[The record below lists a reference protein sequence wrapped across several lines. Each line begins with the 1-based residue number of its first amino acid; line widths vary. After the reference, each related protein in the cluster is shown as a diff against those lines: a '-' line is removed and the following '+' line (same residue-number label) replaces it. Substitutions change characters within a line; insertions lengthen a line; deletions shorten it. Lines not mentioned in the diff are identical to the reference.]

1 MSDMSDMNHNN
12 NNVHPNFNENSGEE
26 NILVRGAAFAI
37 LVAHQQVNGA
47 ASALE
52 SLQSDPDF
60 GSSAM
65 RVLQLKQGSNNQ

>member
-1 MSDMSDMNHNN
+1 MNTLILTKSAEKKNYY
-12 NNVHPNFNENSGEE
+12 
-26 NILVRGAAFAI
+26 ILVRGAAFAI

-47 ASALE
+47 AYALE

-65 RVLQLKQGSNNQ
+65 RVLHSKQRINNQ

>member
-1 MSDMSDMNHNN
+1 MSDMNHLNHNN
-12 NNVHPNFNENSGEE
+12 KNEHPDFNEISGEE
-26 NILVRGAAFAI
+26 NILVRGVAFAM

-65 RVLQLKQGSNNQ
+65 RVLHSNQGNNNQ

>member
-1 MSDMSDMNHNN
+1 MSDLNHNN
-12 NNVHPNFNENSGEE
+12 NNEHPDFNENSGEE

-52 SLQSDPDF
+52 SLQSDPA
-60 GSSAM
+60 SAP
-65 RVLQLKQGSNNQ
+65 LQLKQGSNNQ

>member
-1 MSDMSDMNHNN
+1 MSDMNHNN
-12 NNVHPNFNENSGEE
+12 NNEHPDFNENSGEE

-52 SLQSDPDF
+52 
-60 GSSAM
+60 
-65 RVLQLKQGSNNQ
+65 